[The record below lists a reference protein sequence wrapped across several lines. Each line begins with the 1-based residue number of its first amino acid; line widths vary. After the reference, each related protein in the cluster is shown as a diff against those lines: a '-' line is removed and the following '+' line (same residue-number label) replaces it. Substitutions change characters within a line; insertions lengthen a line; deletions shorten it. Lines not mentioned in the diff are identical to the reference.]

1 MPHGTRLFPQ
11 TPRPAHNTVMEDN
24 MVKPAFGVQLE
35 APYFTK
41 DKWVAPYFF
50 TPEIQA
56 EITPPAKV
64 RIHDVTLRDGEQAP
78 RIAFPPAEKIF
89 IAQALDRLG
98 VHSIEPGLTA
108 TAEDREVI
116 KTLTGMGLKSKIV
129 PLCRVKEEDVK
140 ACLDLHPDGALVEIA
155 INPFLLRDVY
165 NKSPEKLIDEV
176 VEYSTEFRKQ
186 GMYVEFMGWDAFR
199 IPDFGY
205 LERFFSTLAQKAPLD
220 RITVADTFGMSH
232 PFAMFKFI
240 RKMRAWTGLP
250 IGLHIHND
258 FGMATA
264 LSVMAISA
272 GADEIHS
279 AINGIGER
287 AGNVATEEVAFALQH
302 LYNIDAGIDLS
313 QIANVSEIVAETSK
327 VLRSRNKPLVG
338 SGLFEVGIGHH
349 CPRDRQSEEFRNRP
363 VWVLPLPAGHCR
375 PRRIRRN
382 CGARHG
388 QAFGGALPRGA
399 RTRCRSGHHR
409 PNRGPYQRCR
419 AGLEERAAQDHAR
432 PDHRGRGWT
441 R

>member
-1 MPHGTRLFPQ
+1 
-11 TPRPAHNTVMEDN
+11 MEDD

-35 APYFTK
+35 APYFTD

-50 TPEIQA
+50 TPEVQG
-56 EITPPAKV
+56 EISPPAKV

-78 RIAFPPAEKIF
+78 RIAFPPDEKLF

-108 TAEDREVI
+108 TEEDRQVI
-116 KTLTGMGLKSKIV
+116 RTLTGMGLKSKIV
-129 PLCRVKEEDVK
+129 PLCRVKPEDVK
-140 ACLDLHPDGALVEIA
+140 ACLDLHPDGVLLEIS

-176 VEYSTEFRKQ
+176 VEYAAAFRKQ

-205 LERFFSTLAQKAPLD
+205 LERFFSTLAQKADLD

-240 RKMRAWTGLP
+240 RKVRAWTGLP

-302 LYNIDAGIDLS
+302 LYNIDAGIDLT

-327 VLRSRNKPLVG
+327 VQRSRNKPIVG
-338 SGLFEVGIGHH
+338 SGLFEVESGIIVHVIDNL
-349 CPRDRQSEEFRNRP
+349 RSSEIGQYGFFPFRPGIVGREEYVVIP
-363 VWVLPLPAGHCR
+363 G
-375 PRRIRRN
+375 
-382 CGARHG
+382 
-388 QAFGGALPRGA
+388 RG
-399 RTRCRSGHHR
+399 TGKRSVELF
-409 PNRGPYQRCR
+409 
-419 AGLEERAAQDHAR
+419 LEERGLDADQDTIDRIVGRIKDAALVLKNALPKTMLDQIIVEEI
-432 PDHRGRGWT
+432 GRAD
-441 R
+441 REKVAALK